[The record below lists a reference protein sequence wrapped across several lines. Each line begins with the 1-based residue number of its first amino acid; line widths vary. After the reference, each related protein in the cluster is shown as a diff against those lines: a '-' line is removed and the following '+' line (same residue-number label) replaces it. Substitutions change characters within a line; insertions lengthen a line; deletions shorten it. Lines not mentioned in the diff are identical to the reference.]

1 MSRIM
6 SPWELAY
13 TKLKEHYSKDQ
24 IDDML
29 WCEVEELL
37 TIEER
42 NAEGKQSQQRR
53 QRHLY
58 ICFCPAFSSHPEL
71 GCLPEV
77 NVVVCSRIH

>member
-37 TIEER
+37 IREER
-42 NAEGKQSQQRR
+42 DAE
-53 QRHLY
+53 
-58 ICFCPAFSSHPEL
+58 E
-71 GCLPEV
+71 
-77 NVVVCSRIH
+77 N

>member
-29 WCEVEELL
+29 WCEIEELL
-37 TIEER
+37 IREER
-42 NAEGKQSQQRR
+42 DAEERRRLRDEEDNRILKEEYKKKIIREYKQKIKAKKKRKKQ
-53 QRHLY
+53 
-58 ICFCPAFSSHPEL
+58 
-71 GCLPEV
+71 
-77 NVVVCSRIH
+77 